1 MSEYI
6 VREAT
11 LNDVDFIVEA
21 IVEAE
26 KSGSD
31 KLSYSAVFNL
41 SEEKIKNLF
50 RSMLLEEIDGCEF
63 SITSYLVAE
72 IDKKVVGTIGSW
84 VERQEAP
91 SSFIKSNLL
100 TYYLPKS
107 SITFASKEAKITSE
121 LYIEH
126 VIGALS
132 LVVVYIN
139 PDHRGKRL
147 FELLTDAH
155 IKRNEGIQELSIQV
169 MANNIYAI
177 RSYERYGFRKCLAK
191 KTDNDQIMRFLPF
204 NEKILMKK
212 PLIKE
217 L

>member
-1 MSEYI
+1 MSEYN

-21 IVEAE
+21 IIEAE

-41 SEEKIKNLF
+41 SEEKIKKIF
-50 RSMLLEEIDGCEF
+50 RRILLEEIDGCEF

-72 IDKKVVGTIGSW
+72 IDNKVVGAIGSW

-107 SITFASKEAKITSE
+107 SILYASQKAKITSE

-126 VIGALS
+126 VKGALS

-139 PDHRGKRL
+139 QEHRGKRL
-147 FELLTDAH
+147 FELLTNAH
-155 IKRNEGIQELSIQV
+155 IKRNEDVQELSIQV

-191 KTDNDQIMRFLPF
+191 KSDNEQIMQFLPY

-212 PLIKE
+212 PLKKE